1 VIAMAVIDSDAHVL
15 ETERTWDYM
24 LESER
29 AFKPRI
35 VATPEDES
43 SGGESWFIDGV
54 YLGKARNVGHDTSR
68 EAREMGD
75 IQARLKHMDELD
87 VDIQVLYP
95 TIFLRPYTKRPE
107 LELAVTRSYNRWLID
122 IWKRAPERLRWTAV
136 LPLLT
141 MDKALEEA
149 RFAKE
154 NGACG
159 IFIRGLEGDKRLSDA
174 YFFPLYEEAGRL
186 DLPVCVHSATGS
198 FAVHDFFADENGF
211 SKFKLAV
218 VGSFHAL
225 VFNEI
230 PDKFPKTKFAFIEV
244 SSQWVPYVIH
254 DFARRFERRGVKI
267 DKGDVLK
274 KNRIYVACQTDD
286 DLSYVLK
293 YAGEDHLVIGTD
305 YGHNDT
311 SSEILALRKLKENGA
326 VPPRIVNKILDDN
339 ARALYGL

>member
-1 VIAMAVIDSDAHVL
+1 MAVIDSDAHVL
-15 ETERTWDYM
+15 ETERTWDHM

-29 AFKPRI
+29 ALKPRI
-35 VATPEDES
+35 VPTPNNPS
-43 SGGESWFIDGV
+43 SGGESWLVDGT
-54 YLGKARNVGHDTSR
+54 YIGKARNVGHDTSK
-68 EAREMGD
+68 EAREMDD
-75 IQARLKHMDELD
+75 INARLKHMDELGVD
-87 VDIQVLYP
+87 VQVLYP
-95 TIFLRPYTKRPE
+95 TIFLRPFTRRPE
-107 LELAVTRSYNRWLID
+107 VELAITRSYNRWLVD

-198 FAVHDFFADENGF
+198 FAVHDFFLDECGF

-218 VGSFHAL
+218 VGSFHTII
-225 VFNEI
+225 FNDI
-230 PDKFPKTKFAFIEV
+230 PDKFPRTKFAFVEV
-244 SSQWVPYVIH
+244 SSQWVPYAIH
-254 DFARRFERRGVKI
+254 DFARRKERSGATV
-267 DKGDVLK
+267 DKSDVLR

-286 DLSYVLK
+286 DLPYVLK
-293 YAGEDHLVIGTD
+293 YAGENHLVIGTD

-311 SSEILALRKLKENGA
+311 SSEILALRKLKEDGA
-326 VPPRIVNKILDDN
+326 VPPHIVNKILDDN

>member
-1 VIAMAVIDSDAHVL
+1 MAVIDSDAHVL

-29 AFKPRI
+29 DLRPRV
-35 VATPEDES
+35 VATPDNET
-43 SGGESWFIDGV
+43 SGGESWLIDGI
-54 YLGKARNVGHDTSR
+54 YIGKARNVGHDTAKA
-68 EAREMGD
+68 AREMDD
-75 IQARLKHMDELD
+75 IGARLKHMDDLGVD
-87 VDIQVLYP
+87 VQVLYP
-95 TIFLRPYTKRPE
+95 TIFLRPFTRRPE
-107 LELAVTRSYNRWLID
+107 LELAITRSYNRWLID
-122 IWKRAPERLRWTAV
+122 IWKRAPERLRWVAV
-136 LPLLT
+136 LPLLS

-174 YFFPLYEEAGRL
+174 HFFPLYEEAGRL

-198 FAVHDFFADENGF
+198 FAVHDFFLDECGF

-218 VGSFHAL
+218 VGSFHTL
-225 VFNEI
+225 IFNNI
-230 PDKFPKTKFAFIEV
+230 PDKFPRTKFAFVEV
-244 SSQWVPYVIH
+244 SSQWVPYAIH
-254 DFARRFERRGVKI
+254 DFARRKERNGVRV
-267 DKGDVLK
+267 DKSDVLR

-286 DLSYVLK
+286 DLPYVLK
-293 YAGEDHLVIGTD
+293 YAGENHLVIGTD

-311 SSEILALRKLKENGA
+311 SAELLALRKLKEDGA
-326 VPPRIVNKILDDN
+326 VPPHVVNKILDDN

>member
-1 VIAMAVIDSDAHVL
+1 MAVIDSDAHVL

-29 AFKPRI
+29 ALRPRI
-35 VATPEDES
+35 VATPDNPA
-43 SGGESWFIDGV
+43 SGGESWFVDGV
-54 YLGKARNVGHDTSR
+54 YIGKGRNVGHDTAK
-68 EAREMGD
+68 EAREMDD
-75 IQARLKHMDELD
+75 IGARLKHMDELD
-87 VDIQVLYP
+87 VDVQVLYP
-95 TIFLRPYTKRPE
+95 TIFLRPYTRRPD

-122 IWKRAPERLRWTAV
+122 IWKRAPERLRWVAV

-149 RFAKE
+149 RFAKQ

-159 IFIRGLEGDKRLSDA
+159 IFMRGLEGDKRVSDD

-198 FAVHDFFADENGF
+198 FAVHDFFLDECGF

-218 VGSFHAL
+218 VGSFHTL
-225 VFNEI
+225 IFNKI
-230 PDKFPKTKFAFIEV
+230 PDRFPQTRFAFVEV
-244 SSQWVPYVIH
+244 SSQWVPYAIH
-254 DFARRFERRGVKI
+254 DFARRMERGGTKV
-267 DKGDVLK
+267 DKSDVLR

-286 DLSYVLK
+286 DLPYVLK
-293 YAGEDHLVIGTD
+293 YAGDDQLVIGTD

-311 SSEILALRKLKENGA
+311 SSEILALRKLKEDGA
-326 VPPRIVNKILDDN
+326 VPPDIVNKILDDN